1 MRGKTMKNGKAKLF
15 YQVGG
20 SGDALLLLHG
30 NGESS
35 DIFAQQ
41 FPFFTKYFTVYALD
55 TRGHGRSELGV
66 KRLTFKQIAQDIL
79 ALLDKEGI
87 QRIHVL
93 GFSDGG
99 NLGLYLAAHHPE
111 RIASLIAM
119 GANYEADGLT
129 DDCYEETL
137 GRYEELLA
145 LPDSD
150 PEKTQLLCVHKLML
164 EELDLSAAD
173 LSRIQ
178 APTLL
183 LAGEYD
189 LIRDDQTEAMHRL
202 IPGSQKYIVP
212 GGSHSFFVD
221 DPKVLEQLAKKFYS
235 NL

>member
-1 MRGKTMKNGKAKLF
+1 MKGKTLKTDKGTLY

-20 SGDALLLLHG
+20 KGDALLLLHG

-41 FPFFTKYFTVYALD
+41 FPFFTKHFRVIALD
-55 TRGHGRSELGV
+55 TRGHGKSDLGV
-66 KRLTFKQIAQDIL
+66 ERLTFKQIATDIL
-79 ALLDKEGI
+79 ALLDKERI

-99 NLGLYLAAHHPE
+99 NLGLYLAAHHPD
-111 RIASLIAM
+111 RIASLVAM

-129 DDCYEETL
+129 DAYNEETL
-137 GRYEELLA
+137 ERYEELLG

-150 PEKTQLLCVHKLML
+150 PEKIHRLCIHNLML
-164 EELDLSAAD
+164 EELDLSAEA
-173 LSRIQ
+173 LRSIQ

-183 LAGEYD
+183 MAGEFD

-202 IPGSQKYIVP
+202 IPGSRKYIVP
-212 GGSHSFFVD
+212 GGSHGFFMD
-221 DPKVLEQLAKKFYS
+221 DPEVLERLAKKFYS
-235 NL
+235 SL

>member
-1 MRGKTMKNGKAKLF
+1 MRGKTLKTGKGKLY

-20 SGDALLLLHG
+20 SGEALLLLHG

-35 DIFAQQ
+35 DIFAKQ
-41 FPFFTKYFTVYALD
+41 FPFFTKHFTVYALD
-55 TRGHGRSELGV
+55 TRGHGRSDLGV
-66 KRLTFKQIAQDIL
+66 ERLTFKQIATDIL

-111 RIASLIAM
+111 RISSLVAM

-129 DDCYEETL
+129 DACNEETL
-137 GRYEELLA
+137 ERYKELLA

-150 PEKTQLLCVHKLML
+150 PEKIQRLCIHNLML
-164 EELDLSAAD
+164 EELDLSAED
-173 LSRIQ
+173 LRRIQ
-178 APTLL
+178 TPTLL
-183 LAGEYD
+183 VAGEFD

-202 IPGSQKYIVP
+202 IPGSRKYIVP
-212 GGSHSFFVD
+212 GGGHDFFVD
-221 DPKVLEQLAKKFYS
+221 APKVLEQLAKKFYS
-235 NL
+235 SL